1 VHREQENIMDIIEK
15 SRETVEQ
22 LLARRNLPKTYKEK
36 CQYALD
42 LVDMHLH
49 EENPDRIDECIKLY
63 TEDAIWE
70 TPARNV
76 SYRGRETIKNMYLRV
91 FNSAE
96 GITFYPIERFATPDR
111 VFDDMWATFRISGD
125 GFENCPFPIG
135 TKVKMRLL
143 HNFHIRD
150 GMIAKEIGYE
160 IWRRDD

>member
-1 VHREQENIMDIIEK
+1 MHQ
-15 SRETVEQ
+15 
-22 LLARRNLPKTYKEK
+22 
-36 CQYALD
+36 AL
-42 LVDMHLH
+42 
-49 EENPDRIDECIKLY
+49 
-63 TEDAIWE
+63 
-70 TPARNV
+70 
-76 SYRGRETIKNMYLRV
+76 YRGCRLGDALSHRCLPRSGDIKKMYLRV

-96 GITFYPIERFATPDR
+96 GITFEPIERFATPDR

-160 IWRRDD
+160 IWRRDE

>member
-1 VHREQENIMDIIEK
+1 MALIEK
-15 SRETVEQ
+15 SRETAEQ
-22 LLARRNLPKTYKEK
+22 LLARRKLPQTYEEK

-63 TEDAIWE
+63 AEDAVWE
-70 TPARNV
+70 TPARAV
-76 SYRGRETIKNMYLRV
+76 SYRGREAIKRMYLRV
-91 FNSAE
+91 FDSAD
-96 GITFYPIERFATPDR
+96 GIAFHPIERFATPDR
-111 VFDDMWATFRISGD
+111 VFDDMLVTFRISGD

-150 GMIAKEIGYE
+150 GMISKEIGYE
-160 IWRRDD
+160 IWRRDE

>member
-1 VHREQENIMDIIEK
+1 MALIEK
-15 SRETVEQ
+15 SRETAEQ
-22 LLARRNLPKTYKEK
+22 LLARRKLPKTYEEK

-63 TEDAIWE
+63 AEDAVWE
-70 TPARNV
+70 TPARAV
-76 SYRGRETIKNMYLRV
+76 SYRGREAIKRMYLRV
-91 FNSAE
+91 FDSAD
-96 GITFYPIERFATPDR
+96 GIAFHPIERFATPDR
-111 VFDDMWATFRISGD
+111 VFDDMLVTFRISGD

-150 GMIAKEIGYE
+150 GMISKEIGYE
-160 IWRRDD
+160 IWRRDE